1 VPSNPFEVL
10 RFGSS
15 ILCEMA
21 NSGTMRDATQI
32 SAEEI
37 KQEEY
42 TELSKRR
49 RIGFSKRKGKKTR
62 EWSGVGLL
70 TPLRSHADIRT
81 VGEWYL
87 VYCIA
92 SVCERSNHI

>member
-1 VPSNPFEVL
+1 MPSKNQKPPGEAQKKKKSKSKKKSNTFRSFV
-10 RFGSS
+10 FGSS
-15 ILCEMA
+15 VSMA

-49 RIGFSKRKGKKTR
+49 RIGFSKRKGKETR
-62 EWSGVGLL
+62 
-70 TPLRSHADIRT
+70 R
-81 VGEWYL
+81 
-87 VYCIA
+87 
-92 SVCERSNHI
+92 